1 MCCYNQ
7 HEIKKERPENL
18 YYHPQSKWVAKF
30 IGKGT
35 YIEGIVNGSFFKSQD
50 DLKLKASDFTVED
63 NYNYGVLIFPENL
76 SLTDNNKKLESLIKT
91 ILFTGKRYQYTYFKI
106 WS

>member
-1 MCCYNQ
+1 
-7 HEIKKERPENL
+7 
-18 YYHPQSKWVAKF
+18 
-30 IGKGT
+30 
-35 YIEGIVNGSFFKSQD
+35 
-50 DLKLKASDFTVED
+50 SDFTVED

-106 WS
+106 

>member
-1 MCCYNQ
+1 M
-7 HEIKKERPENL
+7 
-18 YYHPQSKWVAKF
+18 
-30 IGKGT
+30 
-35 YIEGIVNGSFFKSQD
+35 
-50 DLKLKASDFTVED
+50 KLKASDFTVED

-106 WS
+106 